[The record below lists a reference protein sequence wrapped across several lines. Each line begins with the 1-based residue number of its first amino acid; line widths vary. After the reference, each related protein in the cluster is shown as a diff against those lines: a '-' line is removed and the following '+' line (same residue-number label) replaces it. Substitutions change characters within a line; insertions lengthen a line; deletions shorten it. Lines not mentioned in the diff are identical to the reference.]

1 MARIIKDFYELRLPI
16 SDNGHTDNSGA
27 DWCTRHK
34 AVTEFY
40 YLLNNGS
47 RLLGDLLDGLKTEE
61 FYFDT
66 EVKCHEA
73 MQAYYMSHGVKY
85 PYMDEWAVALS
96 GNTTPTEKIDVN
108 ESQVMRFK

>member
-1 MARIIKDFYELRLPI
+1 MARTIRDFHELRLPI

-34 AVTEFY
+34 GIVEFY

-47 RLLGDLLDGLKTEE
+47 RLLGDLLDGLIPAE

-66 EVKCHEA
+66 EAKCHEA
-73 MQAYYMSHGVKY
+73 MAAYYRSHGKEY
-85 PYMDEWAVALS
+85 PYMDEWSAAIV
-96 GNTTPTEKIDVN
+96 GNTTTTRKVH
-108 ESQVMRFK
+108 ESQVMRFN

>member
-1 MARIIKDFYELRLPI
+1 MARIIKDFYELYLPI

-34 AVTEFY
+34 AATQFY
-40 YLLNNGS
+40 YLLNDGS

-66 EVKCHEA
+66 EVLCHEA
-73 MQAYYMSHGVKY
+73 MSSYYSQHNVLY
-85 PYMDEWAVALS
+85 PYISEWREARAKMFDAK
-96 GNTTPTEKIDVN
+96 PADDN